1 MSKPEGNAAAIN
13 KGVNDLIDAVA
24 KLDTKVVELS
34 KSVVQL
40 QNDLNV
46 MKDTSRTDV
55 DLIQT
60 QLDELKTSMTQV
72 LSAQSGA
79 KKSIKAAED
88 KAPKEPAAE
97 GEAKETK
104 SAAEKKK
111 KETDNEFFLRRCGES
126 PEFKAK
132 YDSEELNKACTNN
145 RVKCKALH
153 TILNDS
159 KYVTLKAEFEAEK
172 KASA

>member
-1 MSKPEGNAAAIN
+1 MSKPEGNAAAIS
-13 KGVNDLIDAVA
+13 KGVNDLIDTVA

-34 KSVVQL
+34 KAVAQL
-40 QNDLNV
+40 QNDLNG

-60 QLDELKTSMTQV
+60 HLDDLKTSMTQV

-79 KKSIKAAED
+79 KKPIKAAED
-88 KAPKEPAAE
+88 KAPKEAVE

-104 SAAEKKK
+104 PVAEKKK

-153 TILNDS
+153 SILNDS
-159 KYVTLKAEFEAEK
+159 KYVALKVEFEAEK
-172 KASA
+172 KASI

>member
-1 MSKPEGNAAAIN
+1 MSKPEGSAAAIS
-13 KGVNDLIDAVA
+13 KGVNDLIDTVA

-34 KSVVQL
+34 KAVAQL
-40 QNDLNV
+40 QNDLNS

-60 QLDELKTSMTQV
+60 HLDDLKTSMTQV

-79 KKSIKAAED
+79 KKPIKAAED
-88 KAPKEPAAE
+88 KAPKEATAE
-97 GEAKETK
+97 GESKEAKP
-104 SAAEKKK
+104 AAEKKK

-153 TILNDS
+153 SILNDS
-159 KYVTLKAEFEAEK
+159 KYAALKAEFEAEK
-172 KASA
+172 KAAA